1 MQQAENNSAPT
12 VSYLIEH
19 SHGTCELWIK
29 RNDHAKV
36 KVYEPLKFVRVSGT
50 RTVLLRTETIAEAI
64 LLEEWMADHFEVFE
78 EGRTAYE

>member
-1 MQQAENNSAPT
+1 MQKAENNSAPA

-29 RNDHAKV
+29 QTQAADV
-36 KVYEPLKFVRVSGT
+36 KVYEPLKLLRVSGQG
-50 RTVLLRTETIAEAI
+50 TVLLRPEMIAEAI
-64 LLEEWMADHFEVFE
+64 RLEEWMADHFEVFR